1 MNMGIGGKLF
11 LGFGAVLLL
20 LGVVGLTGWR
30 DTAKLWSAFNDLSS
44 AQLAASV
51 NLSQVERG
59 LWELRYGLP
68 QYVASNEETRTKIL
82 TDQGRWQD
90 QIQIAVT
97 AYAAGSRSRDEQ
109 EALTEWTSALAA
121 YFQARTQWFELARA
135 GRTAEAVKWR
145 AERVAPLDRR
155 VVQALD
161 RMMILHIQHAGEEQR
176 AISEVVTRAT
186 VVLCTFVVLSL
197 GVGFGLAWWF
207 SRSIARGIT
216 EATVAANGLAE
227 GNLNQ
232 RITVSSADEVGQMGD
247 AIRRMVERLTHVI
260 GQVRA
265 GASALSVAAS
275 QVAASSQTLS
285 QGTSE
290 QAASVE
296 EVTASLEQMNASLT
310 QTAENSRQMEQM
322 AVKGA
327 GEADESGQV
336 VRETVDAM
344 KAIAAKISI
353 IEEIAYQTNLLALN
367 AAIEAARA
375 GEHGRGFAVVATEVR
390 KLAERSQEA
399 AKEIGALAGSS
410 VNVAERAGHQLTD
423 LVPAIRRTATLVQEV
438 ASASQEQS
446 AGVAQINRA
455 MLQVEKVTQRNASA
469 AEELASTADEMTS
482 QAEALQRLV
491 AFFRE
496 GRAGDAVA
504 SRSGGNDRGPDRDLT
519 TGRRTQRAAARGNLA
534 LVPSERDQDP
544 DFERF

>member
-1 MNMGIGGKLF
+1 MRVGIGGKLF
-11 LGFGAVLLL
+11 LGFGTVLLL
-20 LGVVGLTGWR
+20 LGLVGLTGWR
-30 DTAKLWSAFNDLSS
+30 DAARLWSAFDDLSTD
-44 AQLAASV
+44 QLTSSL

-68 QYVASNEETRTKIL
+68 QFVISNPDARAKIVA
-82 TDQGRWQD
+82 DQARWQD
-90 QIQIAVT
+90 QIQTAMT
-97 AYAAGSRSRDEQ
+97 AYAVSATSRQEQ
-109 EALTEWTSALAA
+109 DALAEWASASSA
-121 YFQARTQWFELARA
+121 YFQALPRWFELTEA
-135 GRTAEAVKWR
+135 GRTADAARWR
-145 AERVAPLDRR
+145 AERVTPLDRR
-155 VVQALD
+155 VIQALD
-161 RMMILHIQHAGEEQR
+161 RLTILHVQLAGQEKR
-176 AISEVVTRAT
+176 AINAVLTRAT
-186 VVLCTFVVLSL
+186 VILSVFVALSL
-197 GVGFGLAWWF
+197 AVGFGLAWWF

-227 GNLNQ
+227 GNLSQ
-232 RITVSSADEVGQMGD
+232 RITVASADEVGQMSD
-247 AIRRMVERLTHVI
+247 AIRRMVDRLTHVI

-296 EVTASLEQMNASLT
+296 EVTSSLEQMSASVT
-310 QTAENSRQMEQM
+310 QNAENSRQMEQM

-327 GEADESGQV
+327 GEADESGRV
-336 VRETVDAM
+336 VRETVEAM
-344 KAIAAKISI
+344 KAIAEKISI

-375 GEHGRGFAVVATEVR
+375 GEHGKGFAVVATEVR
-390 KLAERSQEA
+390 KLAERSQAA
-399 AKEIGALAGSS
+399 AKEIGTLAGSS
-410 VNVAERAGHQLTD
+410 VKVAERAGELLTE
-423 LVPAIRRTATLVQEV
+423 LVPAIRHTATLVQDV

-446 AGVAQINRA
+446 AGVAQISRA
-455 MLQVEKVTQRNASA
+455 MAQVEKVTQRNASA

-496 GRAGDAVA
+496 GRTNAPDPDRTRGDV
-504 SRSGGNDRGPDRDLT
+504 SDPGPDRSAAT
-519 TGRRTQRAAARGNLA
+519 RTPRPSMRGNLA
-534 LVPSERDQDP
+534 LVTEKDR